1 MICKEIEYG
10 FEWGPVLVERCIE
23 DANKGWVTLQVTT
36 DKDIL
41 QLYVTKTGK
50 IRIHSIKGVEWKK
63 EKKGDNST
71 T

>member
-41 QLYVTKTGK
+41 QLYVT
-50 IRIHSIKGVEWKK
+50 
-63 EKKGDNST
+63 
-71 T
+71 